1 MRWVRGWHGQV
12 TWQFSNSD
20 LGSSDAA
27 QTFRTRLSWEL
38 KTTEV
43 DFFLYTHFDMHI
55 SGREESIFRSMI
67 ITNKLGSYFLEG
79 VRRHRG
85 KNLILNSWPAEHLLI
100 DFWQDEILTSGTE
113 IFKLK
118 SVKFNYF
125 LIKIQHFK
133 LEMNQVLNSIPLL
146 NEVEI
151 YEQSWKVWTILDY
164 LGLRCKTLGY
174 VGLRWTRKYRLFN
187 N

>member
-1 MRWVRGWHGQV
+1 MQLRLFGLD
-12 TWQFSNSD
+12 S
-20 LGSSDAA
+20 A
-27 QTFRTRLSWEL
+27 LSWEL

-67 ITNKLGSYFLEG
+67 ITNKLGSHFLEG
-79 VRRHRG
+79 VRRRRG

-133 LEMNQVLNSIPLL
+133 LEMKQVLNSIPFSECKGGTDVPTEPTLL
-146 NEVEI
+146 SKWALHFSATQAGGCVR
-151 YEQSWKVWTILDY
+151 SWLPLI
-164 LGLRCKTLGY
+164 
-174 VGLRWTRKYRLFN
+174 
-187 N
+187 